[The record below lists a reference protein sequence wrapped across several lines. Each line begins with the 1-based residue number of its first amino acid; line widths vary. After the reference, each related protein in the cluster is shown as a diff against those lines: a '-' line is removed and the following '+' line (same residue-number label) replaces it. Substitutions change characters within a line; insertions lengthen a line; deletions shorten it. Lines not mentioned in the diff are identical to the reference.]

1 MKKKYKLIKKVDTE
15 YFSNIPEFPKP
26 YPAYW
31 THNFGK
37 ALAIAPYHQQ
47 EKIPLLKNANKI
59 SYTSKRNDFGEIGIR

>member
-15 YFSNIPEFPKP
+15 YLANIPKFSKP

-37 ALAIAPYHQQ
+37 ALSIARWSNMP
-47 EKIPLLKNANKI
+47 
-59 SYTSKRNDFGEIGIR
+59 EIKFDEEEQ